1 MSEAFNSHSP
11 LVIQSLIG
19 RISLPLYL
27 RCLQS
32 LLDHCE
38 EDISLLVHEDGSL
51 DEKDRE
57 QTQRQLGGKA
67 NFADP
72 ISLPNWSFIN
82 PTPIIKAR
90 LVINGEVAGNQKIF
104 AALSEPNPSPIN
116 PERRAI
122 GAIICN

>member
-57 QTQRQLGGKA
+57 QAQRQLGGKA
-67 NFADP
+67 NFAD
-72 ISLPNWSFIN
+72 LKK
-82 PTPIIKAR
+82 TREKT
-90 LVINGEVAGNQKIF
+90 LDH
-104 AALSEPNPSPIN
+104 LSG
-116 PERRAI
+116 RHHCQAI
-122 GAIICN
+122 RSRHSR